1 MNEPVT
7 DRVRKVMSAA
17 SLQQAAFAERVGLT
31 PDKLSKSLSGRRRF
45 TSLDLARIA
54 ELGQTTVDW
63 LLTGREPQRPAFAAR
78 ASSTF
83 ADSEPDSDSGLAL
96 KGLVHRFTTAYDV
109 LDLMGRSRALP
120 DLPRPRADLEQYVDQ
135 GEALALDALTALSA
149 RGVTSVAACE
159 TSDLALALEEHFGID
174 VAQTDLPQG
183 LDGAAWQ
190 TDHFRL
196 VLLARTGVWTRQRF
210 TLAHE
215 LGHILARDAQE
226 MRTET
231 HLAPGRQKDRTE
243 VRANVFAANFLMPRA
258 EIHAEVG
265 TESAGA
271 GVPDDAF
278 RALVVR
284 FKVSPSALAARLHQ
298 LGLVTPHDR
307 NRLRGVTTE
316 MCHLLAQR
324 ADLHEKRVA
333 AAQARR
339 LPLTPARGLYEGY
352 LAGDT
357 TLRPLAAY
365 FGMDPNALHDAL
377 DPDQPTA
384 TVPAADAEKG
394 DLIFQP

>member
-1 MNEPVT
+1 MDETVT
-7 DRVRKVMSAA
+7 DRVRKVIGAA
-17 SLQQAAFAERVGLT
+17 DLQQAAFAECVGLT

-54 ELGQTTVDW
+54 ELGRTTVDW

-78 ASSTF
+78 ASGPFS
-83 ADSEPDSDSGLAL
+83 DSDSDSGLAL
-96 KGLVHRFTTAYDV
+96 KELVHRFTTAYDV
-109 LDLMGRSRALP
+109 LDLMGRSRSLP
-120 DLPRPRADLEQYVDQ
+120 ALPRPKADLERYVDQ

-149 RGVTSVAACE
+149 RGVASVAACE
-159 TSDLALALEEHFGID
+159 TSDLAHALEEHFGID
-174 VAQTDLPQG
+174 VAQTDLPHG

-231 HLAPGRQKDRTE
+231 HLAPGRQKDHTE
-243 VRANVFAANFLMPRA
+243 IRANVFAANFLMPQA
-258 EIHAEVG
+258 EIHAEVDA
-265 TESAGA
+265 ESVESGLS
-271 GVPDDAF
+271 DDAF

-298 LGLVTPHDR
+298 LGLVTPDAR

-316 MCHLLAQR
+316 MCHLLTQR

-339 LPLTPARGLYEGY
+339 LPLAPARGLYEGY

-365 FGMDPNALHDAL
+365 FGMDPDELRDAL
-377 DPDQPTA
+377 EPGLSA
-384 TVPAADAEKG
+384 VTVPAADTEKG

>member
-1 MNEPVT
+1 MDETVT
-7 DRVRKVMSAA
+7 DRVREVMSAA
-17 SLQQAAFAERVGLT
+17 SLQQAAFAEGVGLT

-78 ASSTF
+78 ASSPFSDT
-83 ADSEPDSDSGLAL
+83 DPDSGLAL
-96 KGLVHRFTTAYDV
+96 KELVHRFTTAYDV
-109 LDLMGRSRALP
+109 LDLMGRSRSLP
-120 DLPRPRADLEQYVDQ
+120 ALPRPKADLEQYVDQ

-159 TSDLALALEEHFGID
+159 TSDLAHALEEHFGID
-174 VAQTDLPQG
+174 VAQTDLPRG

-215 LGHILARDAQE
+215 LGHILARDVQE

-231 HLAPGRQKDRTE
+231 HLAPGRQKDHTE
-243 VRANVFAANFLMPRA
+243 IRANVFAANFLMPQA
-258 EIHAEVG
+258 EIHAEAG
-265 TESAGA
+265 TESAGS
-271 GVPDDAF
+271 GVSDDAF

-316 MCHLLAQR
+316 VCHLLAQR
-324 ADLHEKRVA
+324 ADLHENRVA
-333 AAQARR
+333 AARARR
-339 LPLTPARGLYEGY
+339 LPLAPARGLYEGY

-377 DPDQPTA
+377 DPEQPAA

>member
-1 MNEPVT
+1 MDETVT
-7 DRVRKVMSAA
+7 DRVREVMSAV
-17 SLQQAAFAERVGLT
+17 SLQQAAFAEGVGLT

-78 ASSTF
+78 ASSPF
-83 ADSEPDSDSGLAL
+83 ADSDPDSGLAL
-96 KGLVHRFTTAYDV
+96 KELVHRFTTAYDV
-109 LDLMGRSRALP
+109 LDLMGRSRSLP
-120 DLPRPRADLEQYVDQ
+120 SLPRPKADLEQYVDQ

-159 TSDLALALEEHFGID
+159 TSDLAHALEEHFGID
-174 VAQTDLPQG
+174 VAQTDLPRG

-231 HLAPGRQKDRTE
+231 HLAPGRQKDHTE
-243 VRANVFAANFLMPRA
+243 IRANVFAANFLMPQA

-265 TESAGA
+265 TESAGT
-271 GVPDDAF
+271 GVSDDAF

-298 LGLVTPHDR
+298 LGLVTLHDR

-316 MCHLLAQR
+316 VCHLLAQR
-324 ADLHEKRVA
+324 ADLHENRVA
-333 AAQARR
+333 AARARR
-339 LPLTPARGLYEGY
+339 LPPAPARGLYEGY

-365 FGMDPNALHDAL
+365 FGMDPNVLHDAL
-377 DPDQPTA
+377 DPEQPAA

>member
-1 MNEPVT
+1 MNETVT
-7 DRVRKVMSAA
+7 DRVRKVMGAA
-17 SLQQAAFAERVGLT
+17 SLQQATFAERVGLT

-78 ASSTF
+78 TSGPFS
-83 ADSEPDSDSGLAL
+83 DSDDELAL
-96 KGLVHRFTTAYDV
+96 KDLVHRFTTAYDV
-109 LDLMGRSRALP
+109 LDLMGRSRSLPALP
-120 DLPRPRADLEQYVDQ
+120 GPNADLERYVDQ
-135 GEALALDALTALSA
+135 GEELALDALTVLSA
-149 RGVTSVAACE
+149 HGVASVAACE
-159 TSDLALALEEHFGID
+159 TSDLARALEEHFGID

-231 HLAPGRQKDRTE
+231 HLAPGRQKDHTE
-243 VRANVFAANFLMPRA
+243 IRANVFAANFLMPQA

-265 TESAGA
+265 TESAESGLS
-271 GVPDDAF
+271 DDAF

-298 LGLVTPHDR
+298 LGLVTPDAR

-339 LPLTPARGLYEGY
+339 LPLAPARGLYEGY

-365 FGMDPNALHDAL
+365 FDMDPNALHDAL
-377 DPDQPTA
+377 EPEPPA
-384 TVPAADAEKG
+384 VTVPAADTEKG